1 MKRPLILTVLAIAAG
16 VAVAPAIVTSADAQ
30 VPPRNGAW
38 GDRDRDGVPNAFDQY
53 NNNRQQAWGDRTATA
68 FPMPT
73 TGTTTAS
80 RLGATETVTAFRTAT
95 TGSTIASCRTGTMT
109 AFRVR
114 STGTTAIPTAR
125 NEQHSSCA

>member
-38 GDRDRDGVPNAFDQY
+38 GDRDRDGVPNTFDQY
-53 NNNRQQAWGDRTATA
+53 SNNRRGRGATRTATA

-73 TGTTTAS
+73 TGMTTAS
-80 RLGATETVTAFRTAT
+80 RLGTETVTASRTAT
-95 TGSTIASCRTGTMT
+95 TGSTIA
-109 AFRVR
+109 A
-114 STGTTAIPTAR
+114 AR
-125 NEQHSSCA
+125 QGP